1 VICEFKYSYAR
12 LQKHLT
18 FESFEYDLSKLH
30 LSFFCTHSTCL
41 SCISHLL
48 FCRSSKSLSAQWA
61 TTLSRLLDKLI
72 TQSLDIE
79 RSMSWISCLTWYYI
93 YLYHCV
99 SFTTSFKYFFLTRS
113 QKKMSTLKWTVLI
126 INCSDDDIDV
136 VLAVVFHE
144 VDVHVYAIARNFVK
158 MSQLR
163 SLDIEILT
171 LDVQSEF
178 SITVCVSKLFNLDI
192 LINNAN
198 MTFLMLVIDVNIVET
213 KKTFNLNVWSYIMMT
228 QTFLSLLLKFFKDMI
243 VNQTSVRDSC
253 TILFQVIY
261 NAFKFVIV
269 MISDTLRLELEFFD
283 IKVVDLRITVV
294 KTNLIKN
301 MRKTEKSVLSKRSIY
316 ESTKKVMK
324 KSLHQKQFDN
334 ARMSMNKWLKATV
347 QDLMKKNSSSII

>member
-1 VICEFKYSYAR
+1 
-12 LQKHLT
+12 
-18 FESFEYDLSKLH
+18 
-30 LSFFCTHSTCL
+30 
-41 SCISHLL
+41 
-48 FCRSSKSLSAQWA
+48 
-61 TTLSRLLDKLI
+61 
-72 TQSLDIE
+72 
-79 RSMSWISCLTWYYI
+79 
-93 YLYHCV
+93 
-99 SFTTSFKYFFLTRS
+99 
-113 QKKMSTLKWTVLI
+113 MSTLKWTVLI

-198 MTFLMLVIDVNIVET
+198 MMFLMLVIDVNIVKT

-261 NAFKFVIV
+261 NAFKFVIM
-269 MISDTLRLELEFFD
+269 MISDTLQLELEFFD

-301 MRKTEKSVLSKRSIY
+301 MRKTEKSVLSKKSIY